1 MIYVVPPACLG
12 NDRLQGGE
20 NMGLLDGMAKGL
32 LGKVLGGG
40 TSQNPLM
47 DIVLGLITNPETG
60 GLQGL
65 IQTFKGKG
73 LGDAMSSWIS
83 TGENQSVSGDQI
95 QHALGGNFIQQIAQQ
110 LGSSKSEVAG
120 SLASL
125 LPDII
130 DKLTPTGKL
139 PEGNQLSQGLEM
151 LKKSLLKT

>member
-1 MIYVVPPACLG
+1 
-12 NDRLQGGE
+12 
-20 NMGLLDGMAKGL
+20 MGLLDGMAKGL
-32 LGKVLGGG
+32 LAKVLGGG
-40 TSQNPLM
+40 SSQNPLM
-47 DIVLGLITNPETG
+47 DIVLGLITSPETG

-65 IQTFKGKG
+65 IQTFKEKG

-83 TGENQSVSGDQI
+83 TGENQSISGDQI

-120 SLASL
+120 SLANL

-139 PEGNQLSQGLEM
+139 PEGDQLLQGLEM
-151 LKKSLLKT
+151 LKKNFLKA

>member
-1 MIYVVPPACLG
+1 
-12 NDRLQGGE
+12 
-20 NMGLLDGMAKGL
+20 MGLLDGVAKGL

-40 TSQNPLM
+40 SSQNPLM

-65 IQTFKGKG
+65 IQTFKEKG

-95 QHALGGNFIQQIAQQ
+95 QHVLGGNFIQQIAQQ

-120 SLASL
+120 SLSNL